1 MADVVVKGISKNF
14 GDHRVIGNLDLE
26 VKDGEFVT
34 LLGPSGCGKTTLLRM
49 IAGLEKI
56 DKGDLFVGG
65 KRYNDIPAQ
74 RRSVAMV
81 FQSYALFPHMSVH
94 DNIRFGLKIRKVRKE
109 EIKRKI
115 AWALSM
121 LNLDG
126 LENRLPREISGGQRQ
141 RVALARAL
149 VLDPDVLLLDE
160 PLSNLDTTLRDK
172 AMEELK
178 RIHRQVHTTIIYV
191 SHNQVEAMTM
201 SDRIALLNGGCL
213 EQYDTPRM
221 VYDEPRT
228 LFSAS
233 FIGSPAMNIFE
244 GRIEREDDMMGVST
258 PIGFF
263 MFDKEAAL
271 RTQAMAGS
279 AVTVGVRPQN
289 ITRADRYA
297 ARRYSDT
304 MVTLTVELVQSLGD
318 RSLIVGRGENDAVVR
333 FLVAR
338 EDDIGTGQQ
347 LPVFIDGRKI
357 HLFDPLRQMNLLS
370 KQSDATL
377 CRKE

>member
-1 MADVVVKGISKNF
+1 MADVVVKGISKYF
-14 GDHRVIGNLDLE
+14 GDHRVIANLDLE
-26 VKDGEFVT
+26 VKSGEFVT

-49 IAGLEKI
+49 IAGLERI
-56 DKGDLFVGG
+56 DKGDLFIGG

-74 RRSVAMV
+74 RRHVAMV
-81 FQSYALFPHMSVH
+81 FQSYALFPHMSVC
-94 DNIRFGLKIRKVRKE
+94 DNIGFGLRIKKVPREKIKQKTT
-109 EIKRKI
+109 
-115 AWALSM
+115 WALSM

-126 LENRLPREISGGQRQ
+126 LENRLPKEISGGQRQ

-178 RIHRQVHTTIIYV
+178 RIHRQVGKTILYV

-201 SDRIALLNGGCL
+201 SDRIALLNAGCL

-221 VYDEPRT
+221 VYDEPKT

-233 FIGSPAMNIFE
+233 FIGSPAMNVFE
-244 GRIEREDDMMGVST
+244 GRIEHEDDMIGVST

-263 MFDKEAAL
+263 VFDKETAL

-279 AVTVGVRPQN
+279 AVTICVRPQN
-289 ITRADRYA
+289 ITRADHYA

-304 MVTLTVELVQSLGD
+304 VVTLTVELVQSLGD
-318 RSLIVGRGENDAVVR
+318 RSLVVGRGKNDAIIR
-333 FLVAR
+333 FLVTR
-338 EDDIGTGQQ
+338 EDDIKPGQQ

-357 HLFDPLRQMNLLS
+357 HLFDPLRRTNLL
-370 KQSDATL
+370 L
-377 CRKE
+377 

>member
-1 MADVVVKGISKNF
+1 MADVVVKGISKYF
-14 GDHRVIGNLDLE
+14 GDHQVISTLDLE
-26 VKDGEFVT
+26 VKSGEFVT
-34 LLGPSGCGKTTLLRM
+34 LLGPSGCGNTTLLRM

-56 DKGDLFVGG
+56 DKGDLYIGG
-65 KRYNDIPAQ
+65 RRYNDIPAQ
-74 RRSVAMV
+74 RRHVAMV
-81 FQSYALFPHMSVH
+81 FQSYALFPHMSVY
-94 DNIRFGLKIRKVRKE
+94 DNIRFGLKIRKAGKE
-109 EIKRKI
+109 EIKRKC
-115 AWALSM
+115 AWALSL

-126 LENRLPREISGGQRQ
+126 IESRLPREISGGQRQ

-149 VLDPDVLLLDE
+149 VLDPEVLLLDE

-178 RIHRQVHTTIIYV
+178 RIHRQVGKTILYV

-201 SDRIALLNGGCL
+201 SDRIALLNAGRL
-213 EQYDTPRM
+213 EQYDTPRT

-244 GRIEREDDMMGVST
+244 GQIEHEDDVMGVST

-263 MFDKEAAL
+263 VFDKEAAL

-279 AVTVGVRPQN
+279 AVTVGIRPQN
-289 ITRADRYA
+289 IARADHYA

-304 MVTLTVELVQSLGD
+304 MVTLNVELVQSLGD
-318 RSLIVGRGENDAVVR
+318 RSLVVGRGENDTVIR
-333 FLVAR
+333 FLVTR
-338 EDDIGTGQQ
+338 EDDIGPGQR

-357 HLFDPLRQMNLLS
+357 HLFDPLRRTNLFS
-370 KQSDATL
+370 K
-377 CRKE
+377 